1 MLLHKVNWQL
11 SEIAALK
18 LLFTACVMNTVC
30 SAVNYSLSGETYI
43 LEIVFVKMK
52 KSVSANWKV
61 GDMLV
66 VFMPAV
72 GV

>member
-1 MLLHKVNWQL
+1 MPLHKVNWQL

-18 LLFTACVMNTVC
+18 LLFTLCVMNTVC
-30 SAVNYSLSGETYI
+30 AAVNYSLSYETYI
-43 LEIVFVKMK
+43 LEVVFMKMK
-52 KSVSANWKV
+52 KPVSMNWKV

-66 VFMPAV
+66 VFMPAD